1 MPFIDLS
8 RDISPKTQ
16 VFPCYPSVVL
26 IDWAKR
32 DVHGFKA
39 EVIYMAT
46 HTSTHMDAPL
56 HFKDGGASIDSLPLD
71 LFTGY
76 AVIVDLWGRFKV
88 NRSDLEK
95 ALKACGYNEGDAVF
109 IYTGWE
115 DVYGKP
121 DYTSKCPGITGDA
134 AKLLVEVKAKLV
146 GIDSPSIDPAE
157 STSFDAHHILLEA
170 GIPIIENLCNMAHV
184 LKKRVKYYAF
194 PLKIAG
200 ATASPVRVVIE
211 I

>member
-1 MPFIDLS
+1 
-8 RDISPKTQ
+8 
-16 VFPCYPSVVL
+16 
-26 IDWAKR
+26 
-32 DVHGFKA
+32 
-39 EVIYMAT
+39 
-46 HTSTHMDAPL
+46 
-56 HFKDGGASIDSLPLD
+56 
-71 LFTGY
+71 
-76 AVIVDLWGRFKV
+76 
-88 NRSDLEK
+88 
-95 ALKACGYNEGDAVF
+95 
-109 IYTGWE
+109 
-115 DVYGKP
+115 VYGKP

-134 AKLLVEVKAKLV
+134 AKLLVEFKAKLV

-211 I
+211 V